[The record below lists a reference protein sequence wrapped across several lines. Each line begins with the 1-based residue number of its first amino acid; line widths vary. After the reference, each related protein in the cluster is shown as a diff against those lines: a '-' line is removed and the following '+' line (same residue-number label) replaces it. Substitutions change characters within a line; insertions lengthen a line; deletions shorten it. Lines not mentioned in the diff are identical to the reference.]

1 MKFQTIIVG
10 GGLAGLTAGLAL
22 QKKGV
27 SCAIISSGENAL
39 HFSSGTFSGDCPEEI
54 VPLFEEAHITLK
66 GDPSKDSW
74 RLTPSGSMQKV
85 RLAFEDVTL
94 YPSQKISASNVLI
107 ATPEGFID
115 FPTSFIADGLS
126 QQGISCKVKSFSL
139 PCLKTLRESP
149 SEMRSVGIAKKL
161 DGCIEEVAE
170 RLRGLLDGEDLL
182 ILPQVFGLA
191 SPEPVRALRAALP
204 VEIAFLGTMPP
215 SVPGIRV
222 QLQLKKAFER
232 AGGTFL
238 MGDTAVSAE
247 IADGT
252 VRLIR
257 TKNLDS
263 HILTADNYILASGT
277 FFSKGL
283 ASSME
288 KISEPLFG
296 LDIDCPS
303 ERTEWYSEDFFAP
316 QPYMAAGVVTDKD
329 LHPLKDGAPI
339 SNLYA
344 VGSILAGEKNAGM
357 ALTSTFKVIKKIA
370 L

>member
-1 MKFQTIIVG
+1 MKFQTIIIG
-10 GGLAGLTAGLAL
+10 GGLAGLTAGLIL

-39 HFSSGTFSGDCPEEI
+39 HFSSGTFSGDCPEEV
-54 VPLFEEAHITLK
+54 VPLFAEAGVVLS

-74 RLTPSGSMQKV
+74 RLTPSGAMQKV

-94 YPSQKISASNVLI
+94 YPSDKIKASKVLI
-107 ATPEGFID
+107 ANPEGFID
-115 FPTSFIADGLS
+115 LPTAFIADGIS
-126 QQGISCKVKSFSL
+126 SQGIKCRVRSFSL

-149 SEMRSVGIAKKL
+149 SEMRSVGIAKML
-161 DGCIEEVAE
+161 DRRINEVA
-170 RLRGLLDGEDLL
+170 GAIHKIMDGEDLI
-182 ILPQVFGLA
+182 ILPQVFGLNSA
-191 SPEPVRALRAALP
+191 EPVRALRSSLP
-204 VEIAFLGTMPP
+204 AEISFVGTMPP

-222 QLQLKKAFER
+222 QMLLKKAFQR

-238 MGDTAVSAE
+238 MGDTAVSTE
-247 IADGT
+247 ISDGT
-252 VRLIR
+252 VRFIR

-263 HILTADNYILASGT
+263 HILTADNYILASGS

-296 LDIDCPS
+296 LDVDYPA
-303 ERTEWYSEDFFAP
+303 ERTQWYSEDVFAP

-329 LHPLKDGAPI
+329 LHPLKDGKPVT
-339 SNLYA
+339 NLFA
-344 VGSILAGEKNAGM
+344 AGSILAGRKDAGM
-357 ALTSTFKVIKKIA
+357 ALTSTYKVVKKIA

>member
-22 QKKGV
+22 QKKGI

-39 HFSSGTFSGDCPEEI
+39 HFSSGTFSGDCPEET
-54 VPLFEEAHITLK
+54 VRLFEEAGIVLK
-66 GDPSKDSW
+66 GDPAKDSW

-94 YPSQKISASNVLI
+94 YPSEKINATNVLI
-107 ATPEGFID
+107 ANPEGFID
-115 FPTSFIADGLS
+115 FPTAFIADGIS
-126 QQGISCKVKSFSL
+126 QQGIPCKVKSFSL
-139 PCLKTLRESP
+139 PCLKLLRESP

-170 RLRGLLDGEDLL
+170 CIKGLLDGEDLV

-191 SPEPVRALRAALP
+191 SPEPVRALRAAIP
-204 VEIAFLGTMPP
+204 AEINFIGTMPP

-238 MGDTAVSAE
+238 MGDTAIMAE

-252 VRLIR
+252 VRFIR

-263 HILTADNYILASGT
+263 HILSADNYILASGT

-283 ASSME
+283 TSSMQ

-296 LDIDCPS
+296 LDVECPE

-316 QPYMAAGVVTDKD
+316 QPYMAAGVKTDKD
-329 LHPLKDGAPI
+329 LHPLRDGQPI

-344 VGSILAGEKNAGM
+344 AGSILAGKKNAGM
-357 ALTSTFKVIKKIA
+357 ALTSTFKVVKKIA

>member
-1 MKFQTIIVG
+1 MKFQVIIIG
-10 GGLAGLTAGLAL
+10 GGLAGLTAGLSL

-39 HFSSGTFSGDCPEEI
+39 HFSSGTFSGDCPEEV
-54 VPLFEEAHITLK
+54 VPLFDEAGVVLK
-66 GDPSKDSW
+66 GDPSKDSF

-94 YPSQKISASNVLI
+94 YPSEKISASKVLI
-107 ATPEGFID
+107 VNPEGFID
-115 FPTSFIADGLS
+115 FPTAFIADGITS
-126 QQGISCKVKSFSL
+126 QGIPCNVRTLSL

-149 SEMRSVGIAKKL
+149 SEMRSVGIAKVL
-161 DGCIEEVAE
+161 DCRINEVA
-170 RLRGLLDGEDLL
+170 GAIDSLLDGEDLI
-182 ILPQVFGLA
+182 ILPQVFGLRSA
-191 SPEPVRALRAALP
+191 EPMRALRDAVPA
-204 VEIAFLGTMPP
+204 EISFIGTMPP

-222 QLQLKKAFER
+222 QMQLKKAFEK

-238 MGDTAVSAE
+238 MGDTAVSTE
-247 IADGT
+247 ISEGT
-252 VRLIR
+252 VRFIR

-263 HILTADNYILASGT
+263 HILTADNYILATGS

-296 LDIDCPS
+296 LDVDFPA
-303 ERTEWYSEDFFAP
+303 ERTDWYSENVFAP

-329 LHPLKDGAPI
+329 FHPLKGGVPVT
-339 SNLYA
+339 NLYA
-344 VGSILAGEKNAGM
+344 IGSILAGEKNAGM
-357 ALTSTFKVIKKIA
+357 ALTSTCKVVKKIA

>member
-1 MKFQTIIVG
+1 MKFQTIIIG
-10 GGLAGLTAGLAL
+10 GGLAGLTAGLFL

-39 HFSSGTFSGDCPEEI
+39 HFSSGSFSGDCPEEV
-54 VPLFEEAHITLK
+54 VPLFAEAGVVLR
-66 GDPSKDSW
+66 GDPTKDSW
-74 RLTPSGSMQKV
+74 RFTPSGSMQKV

-94 YPSQKISASNVLI
+94 YDEDKIKASKVLI
-107 ATPEGFID
+107 ANPEGFID
-115 FPTSFIADGLS
+115 FPTAFIADGVS

-161 DGCIEEVAE
+161 DCRINEVAGAIHKLME
-170 RLRGLLDGEDLL
+170 GEDLV
-182 ILPQVFGLA
+182 ILPQVFGLT
-191 SPEPVRALRAALP
+191 SPEPVRALRDAVPA
-204 VEIAFLGTMPP
+204 EISFIGTMPP

-222 QLQLKKAFER
+222 QMQLKKAFEK

-247 IADGT
+247 ISDGT
-252 VRLIR
+252 VRFIR

-263 HILTADNYILASGT
+263 HILTADNYILASGS

-283 ASSME
+283 SSSME
-288 KISEPLFG
+288 RIYEPLFG
-296 LDIDCPS
+296 LDVDYPA
-303 ERTEWYSEDFFAP
+303 ERTQWYSEDVFSP
-316 QPYMAAGVVTDKD
+316 QPYMAAGVKTDTD
-329 LHPLKDGAPI
+329 LHPLKDGQPVT
-339 SNLYA
+339 NLFA
-344 VGSILAGEKNAGM
+344 AGSILARPKNAGM
-357 ALTSTFKVIKKIA
+357 ALTSTYKVVKKIA